1 MHEYAELPMNICD
14 TMKMFTGMLKLHTQM
29 IHRHVGCS
37 IPTHLC
43 TYMMKPVPR
52 AEAFTHT

>member
-1 MHEYAELPMNICD
+1 MCTELFMNIYQA
-14 TMKMFTGMLKLHTQM
+14 MKVFTGMTKPHTQM

-43 TYMMKPVPR
+43 TSMVKPVPH
-52 AEAFTHT
+52 AETFTHI